1 MITDLDFADDVA
13 LLSKDINQARSM
25 VTSVKIKCAKI
36 GLRMNAK
43 KTKAMF
49 YNVPPQKI
57 ETIEGQEIEQALVGS
72 TGEQDF
78 KYLGSWVDSKDRDI
92 SVRKAAAWQALNKL
106 GNIWKSDLDTSLKLQ
121 LFRATVESVLLYGS
135 STWPLTET
143 EERKLDQTYTRMLRK
158 VHNVTWKDKV
168 TNKEL
173 YGDMV
178 KISSLIRRRRLQLAG
193 HSFRDQTSPAHHLVT
208 WSPKHGRKARGRPVQ
223 TFVDTLLRDTG
234 LCSVKELEFC
244 MLDRKVWHSFGSVD
258 TLCECLAK

>member
-1 MITDLDFADDVA
+1 
-13 LLSKDINQARSM
+13 
-25 VTSVKIKCAKI
+25 
-36 GLRMNAK
+36 MNAK

-143 EERKLDQTYTRMLRK
+143 EERRLDQTYTRMLRK
-158 VHNVTWKDKV
+158 VYNVTWKDKI

-173 YGDMV
+173 YGDMS
-178 KISSLIRRRRLQLAG
+178 KLSSIIRRRRLQLAG
-193 HSFRDQTSPAHHLVT
+193 HSFRDQTSPAHQLVT

-223 TFVDTLLRDTG
+223 TFL
-234 LCSVKELEFC
+234 
-244 MLDRKVWHSFGSVD
+244 
-258 TLCECLAK
+258 